1 MNVEKLAE
9 IVEEKRK
16 ALGMSMADVH
26 KIAFPGTQSTAIQ
39 NLKRGT
45 PPNLN
50 TLSKLLEALGLEFYI
65 GPPRTEPA
73 PVTLL
78 QDEPFDTV
86 PRYDAASAAGNGV
99 VNFDDPPIDY
109 LAFSKTWLEQNG
121 IHAGTCVLI
130 NVKGDSMEP
139 SIYDGDLVM
148 IDRRKKTIRTGRL
161 YVFRDGDNGLRLKR
175 LDIIPDTAI
184 MLRSDNP
191 KHPPEPRTGEAMNA
205 ISNGIVGEVIWSGH
219 KWV

>member
-1 MNVEKLAE
+1 MDVEKLVE
-9 IVEEKRK
+9 IIETKRK

-50 TLSKLLEALGLEFYI
+50 TLTKLIDALGLELYI
-65 GPPRTEPA
+65 GPPRTNPA
-73 PVTLL
+73 PVALV

-99 VNFDDPPIDY
+99 VNFEGPPIDH
-109 LAFSKTWLEQNG
+109 LAFSKIWLEQNG
-121 IHAGTCVLI
+121 INAGACVLI

-148 IDRRKKTIRTGRL
+148 IDRSKTTIRTGQL
-161 YVFRDGDNGLRLKR
+161 YVFRDDDTLRLKR
-175 LDIIPDTAI
+175 LDVIPDTAI
-184 MLRSDNP
+184 TLRSDNP
-191 KHPPEPRTGEAMNA
+191 KYPPEPRTDEAMNA
-205 ISNGIVGEVIWSGH
+205 IAEGVVGEVVWSGH